1 MNSNSTSTSYPRI
14 SIIVPSFNAE
24 ATIGRAVDS
33 LIQQQYPDLEIICID
48 GASRD
53 ATVEVLRGYGPAIS
67 YLLSEPDRN
76 SAEAIN
82 KGLRRATGELVGWL
96 GADDELAPGALFA
109 FAALFAANPHA
120 DVITGGCL
128 RFYADG
134 SQAVTAPVA
143 GLERYISMKN
153 GIEQPST
160 LWTRALQSR
169 VGELDTSFRMAFD
182 HDLWCRF
189 AQAGA
194 KFVVTDKVLS
204 HYHFSESNLTSVG
217 GRKLVGE
224 MFRLTKK
231 YGPHHGM
238 LAYVYYF
245 LYVVFDLRGY
255 FDAAA
260 SIAPWKRRM
269 FDRVMRGLRR
279 MFGESCINN
288 YNWNFAS
295 KQERGLCWYK

>member
-96 GADDELAPGALFA
+96 GADDELAPGALLA

-143 GLERYISMKN
+143 GLEKYISMKN

-204 HYHFSESNLTSVG
+204 HYHFSESTSRRSGGESWSARCSASRRSTGRTTACSLTCITFSMSSSTCADIST
-217 GRKLVGE
+217 R
-224 MFRLTKK
+224 RR
-231 YGPHHGM
+231 
-238 LAYVYYF
+238 AS
-245 LYVVFDLRGY
+245 LRGKG
-255 FDAAA
+255 AC
-260 SIAPWKRRM
+260 ST
-269 FDRVMRGLRR
+269 G
-279 MFGESCINN
+279 SCV
-288 YNWNFAS
+288 A
-295 KQERGLCWYK
+295 